1 MCLLELSDT
10 DCKKNNFYDVK
21 KTNLGHICREEEL
34 DDLKNIQVKLVE
46 VFLNIYDQIK
56 TQ

>member
-10 DCKKNNFYDVK
+10 GCKKNNFYDVK